1 MKNKST
7 YSEQAELVVNA
18 VKYLASLGING
29 PTSGNIS
36 LRINSGF
43 LITPSGID
51 YKYLRPEKMVIL
63 DNTGVNKKP
72 AGIKPSSEWR
82 IHKDI
87 YDVRP
92 EVCAIVHTHSEK
104 ATALSCLR
112 REIPSF
118 HYMVAL
124 AGGYNIRCA
133 SYATFGTQRLSD
145 VTIEAL
151 EDRYACLLSNHG
163 ALALGLTLPNA
174 VNMAIEVESLAA
186 QYLSALSISEPELL
200 SKKEMINIV
209 ERFKLY
215 KDIKDLPDIG

>member
-1 MKNKST
+1 MKSKST
-7 YSEQAELVVNA
+7 YLEQAELVVNA

-63 DNTGVNKKP
+63 GNTGVNKIP
-72 AGIKPSSEWR
+72 VGIKPSSEWR

-133 SYATFGTQRLSD
+133 PYATFGTQRLSD
-145 VTIEAL
+145 LTIEAL

-163 ALALGLTLPNA
+163 TLALGLTLPNA

>member
-1 MKNKST
+1 MKSKST

-51 YKYLRPEKMVIL
+51 YKSLRPEKIVIL

-72 AGIKPSSEWR
+72 LGIKPSSEWR

-133 SYATFGTQRLSD
+133 AYATFGTQKLSD

-163 ALALGLTLPNA
+163 AVALGLTLRNA
-174 VNMAIEVESLAA
+174 VNLAIEVESLAA